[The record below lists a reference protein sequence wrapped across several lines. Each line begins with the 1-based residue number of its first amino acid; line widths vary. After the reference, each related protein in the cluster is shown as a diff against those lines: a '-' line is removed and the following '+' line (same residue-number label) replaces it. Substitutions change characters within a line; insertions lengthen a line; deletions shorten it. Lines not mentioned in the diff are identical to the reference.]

1 MCQLIK
7 QRNLFRLLLAFV
19 AVEIVRHNGWM
30 VFYEQFVDNTREEIN
45 TGFILYSAVIFIA
58 ALLIPYAYKKFD
70 IVNKPEKL
78 RAIFIGSLCIAFLLR
93 MLQLAFG
100 LMMAYLLITL
110 WTIAIMLCVCI
121 CFISI
126 YSSVPMSHIGRF
138 FGMAYFADAF
148 IISFIEYF
156 SGTSNY
162 YIISL
167 LIGIFL
173 CVAALIT
180 APWQANEYGQN
191 ATEEKVYIPSARYV
205 YLALAALVFY
215 VLLAGMIDNLY
226 FFDDWLELPPI
237 SQFSLP
243 MSSAM
248 YLLCGILFDKMRL
261 EKTLPLAFVFICV
274 AQSMIYFASESV
286 FAYSY
291 SLFSSFGS
299 SFLELVVLILPIIYA
314 RTSEHGYALA
324 ASGEGLFYGG
334 FCATSILFMYVEQ
347 TAYRHV
353 MGIILIGAMISL
365 LLVIKVIG
373 LFHQHKHQQEIEQQR
388 RAITAYELKA
398 EIADTEALA
407 FYSQPDLELEV
418 GLTKREKELL
428 PLIASSFTAEEI
440 ADQTNVSV
448 NTIRFHIKNVLRKA
462 EVSNRRELIRLLAG
476 QANMV
481 DKVTDHNEQ

>member
-58 ALLIPYAYKKFD
+58 ALLIPYAYKKLD
-70 IVNKPEKL
+70 IVNKPAKL
-78 RAIFIGSLCIAFLLR
+78 RTVFIVSLCIAFLLR

-100 LMMAYLLITL
+100 LMMAYLLLTL

-126 YSSVPMSHIGRF
+126 YNNVPMSHIGRF
-138 FGMAYFADAF
+138 FGIAYFADTI
-148 IISFIEYF
+148 IISFIEHF
-156 SGTSNY
+156 SGTSSY

-167 LIGIFL
+167 LIGIIL
-173 CVAALIT
+173 CISALIT
-180 APWQANEYGQN
+180 TPWRANESGQS
-191 ATEEKVYIPSARYV
+191 AAEEKVCIPSARYV
-205 YLALAALVFY
+205 YLALAALVLY

-243 MSSAM
+243 ITSTM

-261 EKTLPLAFVFICV
+261 RTTLPLAFVSICV
-274 AQSMIYFASESV
+274 AQAMLYFASESV
-286 FAYSY
+286 FAHSY
-291 SLFSSFGS
+291 SLFSSLGS
-299 SFLELVVLILPIIYA
+299 TFLELATLIFPIIYA
-314 RTSEHGYALA
+314 RTSKHGYVLA

-334 FCATSILFMYVEQ
+334 FCATSILFMFVKQ

-353 MGIILIGAMISL
+353 MGIILIGSIISL
-365 LLVIKVIG
+365 LLVIKVIA
-373 LFHQHKHQQEIEQQR
+373 LYHRHKHQQEIEQQR
-388 RAITAYELKA
+388 LAITALELKA
-398 EIADTEALA
+398 EIADSEALTLCP
-407 FYSQPDLELEV
+407 QPELNLEL

-440 ADQTNVSV
+440 AHQTNVSV
-448 NTIRFHIKNVLRKA
+448 STIRFHIKNVLRKA
-462 EVSNRRELIRLLAG
+462 EASNRRELIRLLAG
-476 QANMV
+476 QIDMS
-481 DKVTDHNEQ
+481 DKATNNNE